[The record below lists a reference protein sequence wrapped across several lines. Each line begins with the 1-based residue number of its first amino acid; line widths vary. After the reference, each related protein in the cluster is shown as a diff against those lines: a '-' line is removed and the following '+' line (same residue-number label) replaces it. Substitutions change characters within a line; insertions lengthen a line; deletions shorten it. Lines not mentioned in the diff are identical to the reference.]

1 MSERGKQAMIK
12 DKHHT
17 MDYSLL
23 FLTVFM
29 VIFGLVMVYST
40 SYYNAAKLKN
50 DPAYFLNKQGIFA
63 ALGIGFM
70 LLVAFLV
77 KKIGYLFVTK
87 RVVKKIPVR
96 WVSLFYMICLG
107 LQILVLFIGEDI
119 NGSRRWIEIPGVG
132 SFQPSE
138 ITKVCIIVFT
148 ACVAYLAPRRL
159 DYFRGF
165 LLAFA
170 RIAPLVV
177 LVALENLSTALIMCG
192 IFVVVCFV
200 TSRKKWYY
208 VVCAIVFPI
217 AIYLYIRIGG
227 GYRLTRIDAWLHVET
242 HEKGYQILQG
252 LYAIASG
259 GLFGKGLGN
268 SVQKLGYI
276 PESHNDMIFSVI
288 CEELGL
294 VGAIAII
301 LLYLLLLWRLYVI
314 ASNAPDLFGSLV
326 VTGIMAHIAV
336 QVILNIAVV
345 TNSIPATGVSLPFVS
360 YGGSAL
366 FFLLAEIGI
375 ALGISARAGE

>member
-1 MSERGKQAMIK
+1 MSDRENQVIQIK
-12 DKHHT
+12 KYHSI
-17 MDYSLL
+17 DYSLL
-23 FLTVFM
+23 FLTIFM

-40 SYYNAAKLKN
+40 SYYNAAKMYN
-50 DPAYFLNKQGIFA
+50 DPTLYLRKQGLFA
-63 ALGIGFM
+63 ILGIGMM
-70 LLVAFLV
+70 LLVAFFV
-77 KKIGYLFVTK
+77 SRVGYVFVTK
-87 RVVKKIPVR
+87 RLPYIRVR
-96 WVSLFYMICLG
+96 LVTLFYALCLG
-107 LQILVLFIGEDI
+107 LQILVLVVGEEI
-119 NGSRRWIEIPGVG
+119 KGAKRWLEIPFIG

-148 ACVAYLAPRRL
+148 ACIAYLAPKRL

-165 LLAFA
+165 ILAFL
-170 RIAPLVV
+170 RVAPLIV

-192 IFVVVCFV
+192 IFVVICFV

-208 VVCAIVFPI
+208 GVCAVVFPLI
-217 AIYLYIRIGG
+217 VAAYIFLGDGFRA
-227 GYRLTRIDAWLHVET
+227 TRIDAWLNVET

-259 GLFGKGLGN
+259 GFLGKGLGN
-268 SVQKLGYI
+268 SVQKLGFI

-301 LLYLLLLWRLYVI
+301 MLYLLMLWRLYVI

-326 VTGIMAHIAV
+326 VTGIMAHIGV

-345 TNSIPATGVSLPFVS
+345 TNTIPATGVSLPFVS

-366 FFLLAEIGI
+366 LFLLAEMGV
-375 ALGISARAGE
+375 ALGISARTGE

>member
-1 MSERGKQAMIK
+1 MINRDNQVTQIK
-12 DKHHT
+12 KYHSL
-17 MDYSLL
+17 DYSLL
-23 FLTVFM
+23 FLTIFM

-40 SYYNAAKLKN
+40 SYYNAAKMYN
-50 DPAYFLNKQGIFA
+50 DPTLYLRKQGLFA
-63 ALGIGFM
+63 VLGIGVM

-77 KKIGYLFVTK
+77 SRLGYTFVTK
-87 RVVKKIPVR
+87 RLPYIRLRLVT
-96 WVSLFYMICLG
+96 LFYALCLG
-107 LQILVLFIGEDI
+107 LQILVLVVGEEIKGAKRWLELPFI
-119 NGSRRWIEIPGVG
+119 G

-148 ACVAYLAPRRL
+148 ACIAYLAPKRL

-165 LLAFA
+165 ILAFL
-170 RIAPLVV
+170 RVAPLIV

-192 IFVVVCFV
+192 IFVVICFV

-208 VVCAIVFPI
+208 GVCMVVFPVVV
-217 AIYLYIRIGG
+217 AAYIFLGDGFRA
-227 GYRLTRIDAWLHVET
+227 TRIDAWLNVET

-259 GLFGKGLGN
+259 GFLGKGLGN
-268 SVQKLGYI
+268 SVQKLGFI

-314 ASNAPDLFGSLV
+314 ANNAPDLFGSLV

-336 QVILNIAVV
+336 QVIMNIAVV
-345 TNSIPATGVSLPFVS
+345 TNTIPATGVSLPFVS

-366 FFLLAEIGI
+366 LILLAEMGV
-375 ALGISARAGE
+375 ALGISARTEE

>member
-1 MSERGKQAMIK
+1 MADRESKVVHIK
-12 DKHHT
+12 KYHSI
-17 MDYSLL
+17 DYSLL

-40 SYYNAAKLKN
+40 SYYNAAKMFN
-50 DPAYFLNKQGIFA
+50 DPTLYLRKQGLFA
-63 ALGIGFM
+63 VLGIGVM
-70 LLVAFLV
+70 LFVAFCV
-77 KKIGYLFVTK
+77 SRVGYVFVTK
-87 RVVKKIPVR
+87 RLPYVR
-96 WVSLFYMICLG
+96 VRLVSLFYAFCLG
-107 LQILVLFIGEDI
+107 LQILVLVVGEEIKGAKRWLEVPFI
-119 NGSRRWIEIPGVG
+119 G

-148 ACVAYLAPRRL
+148 ACIAYLAPKRL

-165 LLAFA
+165 ILAFL
-170 RIAPLVV
+170 RVAPLIV

-192 IFVVVCFV
+192 IFAVICFV

-208 VVCAIVFPI
+208 IVCIVVFPVI
-217 AIYLYIRIGG
+217 VAAYIFLGDGFRA
-227 GYRLTRIDAWLHVET
+227 TRIDAWLNVET
-242 HEKGYQILQG
+242 HAKGYQILQG

-259 GLFGKGLGN
+259 GFLGKGLGN
-268 SVQKLGYI
+268 SVQKLGFI

-345 TNSIPATGVSLPFVS
+345 TNTIPATGVSLPFVS

-366 FFLLAEIGI
+366 LFLLAEMGL
-375 ALGISARAGE
+375 ALGISARSEE

>member
-1 MSERGKQAMIK
+1 MSDRENQVIQIK
-12 DKHHT
+12 KYHSI
-17 MDYSLL
+17 DYSLL
-23 FLTVFM
+23 FLTIFM

-40 SYYNAAKLKN
+40 SYYNAAKMYN
-50 DPAYFLNKQGIFA
+50 DPTLYLRKQGLFA
-63 ALGIGFM
+63 ILGIGVM
-70 LLVAFLV
+70 LLVAFFV
-77 KKIGYLFVTK
+77 SRVGYVFVTK
-87 RVVKKIPVR
+87 RLPYIRVR
-96 WVSLFYMICLG
+96 LVTLFYALCLG
-107 LQILVLFIGEDI
+107 LQILVLVVGEEI
-119 NGSRRWIEIPGVG
+119 KGAKRWLEIPFIG

-148 ACVAYLAPRRL
+148 ACIAYLAPKRL

-165 LLAFA
+165 ILAFL
-170 RIAPLVV
+170 RVAPLIV

-192 IFVVVCFV
+192 IFVVICFV

-208 VVCAIVFPI
+208 GVCAVVFPLI
-217 AIYLYIRIGG
+217 VAAYIFLGDGFRA
-227 GYRLTRIDAWLHVET
+227 TRIDAWLNVET

-259 GLFGKGLGN
+259 GFLGKGLGN
-268 SVQKLGYI
+268 SVQKLGFI

-301 LLYLLLLWRLYVI
+301 MLYLLMLWRLYVI

-326 VTGIMAHIAV
+326 VTGIMAHIGV

-345 TNSIPATGVSLPFVS
+345 TNTIPATGVSLPFVS

-366 FFLLAEIGI
+366 LFLLAEMGV
-375 ALGISARAGE
+375 ALGISARTGE